1 MRTGDDLKILA
12 ETGNSNVSL
21 LLAQEEFN
29 GEWERLASL
38 PKQDYSGVRISSKNL
53 SDFDPKIFLARES
66 NGAHRPSRSIQFYDI
81 GQSEDYLSSK
91 FYEKEIEINNIRSN
105 SGTNTVGL
113 KYIYEKDEAS
123 QEGIDFSY
131 HFGKPEDELHIAYQ
145 NRSIAENSPEWINKV
160 VPHSEGTKEENEL
173 RISASPDLHQSDQG
187 RIVELLETS
196 THDKPFTM
204 GAVLTDKNLFPPA
217 LDFESTTISPYSINS
232 FSMINYAYIPEKLP
246 TSKRKTKQNYAIVV
260 GIDEYKDRMSLHTC
274 ANDAKSVADLMG
286 ALGYNVILLSDQ
298 TKEKPTKRNILD
310 VALKDIKH
318 ELDLGNVIFY
328 FSGHGTRAY
337 DDTFYLI
344 PQDANGSTSSYISE
358 YEIKQQIKDIKNLA
372 VIIDACDSEGL
383 SPAIGKGQLIMAS
396 SKDNEPSNEEWTG
409 SLSVF
414 TSNLIKAIKEES
426 IRNKKILLQKCF
438 FSAYNDTIKWS
449 HGRFVSQTPVL
460 TDLTGGKYYI
470 N

>member
-1 MRTGDDLKILA
+1 
-12 ETGNSNVSL
+12 
-21 LLAQEEFN
+21 
-29 GEWERLASL
+29 
-38 PKQDYSGVRISSKNL
+38 
-53 SDFDPKIFLARES
+53 
-66 NGAHRPSRSIQFYDI
+66 
-81 GQSEDYLSSK
+81 
-91 FYEKEIEINNIRSN
+91 
-105 SGTNTVGL
+105 
-113 KYIYEKDEAS
+113 
-123 QEGIDFSY
+123 
-131 HFGKPEDELHIAYQ
+131 
-145 NRSIAENSPEWINKV
+145 
-160 VPHSEGTKEENEL
+160 
-173 RISASPDLHQSDQG
+173 
-187 RIVELLETS
+187 
-196 THDKPFTM
+196 
-204 GAVLTDKNLFPPA
+204 
-217 LDFESTTISPYSINS
+217 
-232 FSMINYAYIPEKLP
+232 MINYAYIPEELP

-260 GIDEYKDRMSLHTC
+260 GIDEYEDRMSLHTC
-274 ANDAKSVADLMG
+274 ANDAKSVADLMS

-383 SPAIGKGQLIMAS
+383 SPAIGKGQLIIAS

-426 IRNKKILLQKCF
+426 IKSQKILLQKCF
-438 FSAYNDTIKWS
+438 YNAYNDTIKWS